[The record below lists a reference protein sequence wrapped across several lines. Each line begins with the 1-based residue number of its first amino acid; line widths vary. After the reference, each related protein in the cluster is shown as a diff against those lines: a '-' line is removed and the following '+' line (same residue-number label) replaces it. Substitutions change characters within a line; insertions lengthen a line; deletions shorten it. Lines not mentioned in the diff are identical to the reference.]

1 LSPLQFFLLACAG
14 FGFLLIGLAALA
26 PTVWYRWTSTRR
38 KLLGRWRAE
47 MALTGLA
54 IFAGTGLSLLL
65 LLVLGSGA

>member
-14 FGFLLIGLAALA
+14 FGFLLLGLAALA

-38 KLLGRWRAE
+38 RMLGRWRAE

-54 IFAGTGLSLLL
+54 IFAGTGLSLVL
-65 LLVLGSGA
+65 LLVLESGA